1 MTKSHLFHLAAATAL
16 AVAGLASCNKE
27 GGAPDPMDG
36 EIRFGLD
43 SKSIF
48 GVETSETKATAV
60 ELSSFSSFNVTATK
74 GTAGSEERIGAAN
87 NFENIAYSTG
97 DSPVTTSSVFTGTAT
112 HKFWPLTDQNYH
124 FYASNLQMNSVAES
138 GISDVTVTVANN
150 NTDLVTAY
158 RPYASAD
165 YKQRNALTFNHAYAR
180 LSTVTVT
187 ANDATVANNYTISN
201 VTVWLINAK
210 THGTVSIMGVADQ
223 ASRESGDAWSAKL
236 PVDVAWSSG
245 NTPGAAGTQLYTNAG
260 SIAPGASH
268 TGSDNDLY
276 LVPGDY
282 TLACSWTASKD
293 DYTQTYTC
301 VASSVPVHLT
311 GGKVNSITTT
321 LSGNATE
328 VEFTVSVAAWGNN
341 SVPASFPVA
350 ITPPPLIFR
359 SLILRK

>member
-1 MTKSHLFHLAAATAL
+1 MVKFHSFILLAAA
-16 AVAGLASCNKE
+16 AVVAVGVGSCNKDATTPE
-27 GGAPDPMDG
+27 PLEG
-36 EIRFGLD
+36 EICFGLD

-48 GVETSETKATAV
+48 GVETSETKATSV

-87 NFENIAYSTG
+87 NFENIAFSTS
-97 DSPVTTSSVFTGTAT
+97 DDPVTASSVFAGTST

-124 FYASNLQMNSVAES
+124 FYASNLPMNSVAAS
-138 GISDVTVTVANN
+138 GIADVTVTVANN

-165 YKQRNALTFNHAYAR
+165 YKQRNTLAFNHAYAR

-210 THGTVSIMGVADQ
+210 THGTVSIKGVANQ

-293 DYTQTYTC
+293 DYTQAYTC
-301 VASSVPVHLT
+301 VASSAPVHLT
-311 GGKVNSITTT
+311 GGKINSITTT

-328 VEFTVSVAAWGNN
+328 VEFTVSVAAWGSN

-350 ITPPPLIFR
+350 ITPPHLIFG
-359 SLILRK
+359 L